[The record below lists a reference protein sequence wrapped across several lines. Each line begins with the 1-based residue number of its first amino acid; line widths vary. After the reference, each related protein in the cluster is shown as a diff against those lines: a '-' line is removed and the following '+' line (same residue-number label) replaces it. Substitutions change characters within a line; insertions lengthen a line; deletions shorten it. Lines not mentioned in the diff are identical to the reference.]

1 MDVEKMATTVQNTC
15 MELHTQVN
23 SQLQK
28 STQVMEKFEQI
39 YEY

>member
-15 MELHTQVN
+15 MELHTNLN

-39 YEY
+39 